1 MSTAPEISP
10 KFAHRLE
17 PPTEDMS
24 RIARAATIVAV
35 GSVAS
40 RVLGLVRDI
49 TKSYFFG
56 ASSFVSAFNIAAKV
70 PMWLYELLA
79 GGMLNA
85 ALVPVLS
92 EYAKPENRAELWQ
105 IVSFLLTLT
114 AGGLAVITLICEL
127 LAPQITWMVGGGLSP
142 QALRL
147 ATSLLRLTLPA
158 MVFLNLA
165 GILSGVLYALQRF
178 TLPAFNAAIFNL
190 GIVICTVLF
199 ARPFG
204 VQAMAAGLLLGA
216 VFQVLLQLPGL
227 RDAHLRPF
235 LDHHQPALR
244 KISRLYFPIVIGLL
258 VDMVTRAISYRLASN
273 TGDQSIAWMDYA
285 TTLMQFP
292 LGLSSAAVS
301 AAILPTL
308 ARQAS
313 ERSAQISKEEF
324 LTTLTKGLRLVLVLI
339 IPATVGLF
347 LLARPVVEL
356 IFEHGDFLPKDSD
369 MTTMV
374 LRLYLIGL
382 IAAGID
388 LPLVHAFYARQ
399 DAWTPAL
406 VGLIGA
412 FIYLAAALTPSFF
425 RPMQLT
431 DLILANALQITVHM
445 LIMWRLLHRRVG
457 SLYGRGLVTTLL
469 KAALAS
475 GVMAAL
481 TILSLYVINNLGW
494 QDNFLARLAAV
505 ILPSIIAA
513 SAYFAM
519 MSQMRV
525 VEITQLLVLLR
536 RHTQRH
542 AQKDNWKPHT

>member
-1 MSTAPEISP
+1 
-10 KFAHRLE
+10 
-17 PPTEDMS
+17 
-24 RIARAATIVAV
+24 
-35 GSVAS
+35 
-40 RVLGLVRDI
+40 
-49 TKSYFFG
+49 
-56 ASSFVSAFNIAAKV
+56 
-70 PMWLYELLA
+70 
-79 GGMLNA
+79 
-85 ALVPVLS
+85 
-92 EYAKPENRAELWQ
+92 
-105 IVSFLLTLT
+105 
-114 AGGLAVITLICEL
+114 
-127 LAPQITWMVGGGLSP
+127 
-142 QALRL
+142 
-147 ATSLLRLTLPA
+147 

-324 LTTLTKGLRLVLVLI
+324 LTTLAKGLRLVLVLI

-494 QDNFLARLAAV
+494 EDNFLARLAAV

-542 AQKDNWKPHT
+542 PQKDNWKPHT